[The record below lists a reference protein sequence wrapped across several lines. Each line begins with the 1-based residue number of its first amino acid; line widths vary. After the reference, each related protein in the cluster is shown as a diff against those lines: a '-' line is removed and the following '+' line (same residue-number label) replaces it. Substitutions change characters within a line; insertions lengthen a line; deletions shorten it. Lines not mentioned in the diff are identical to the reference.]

1 MEILRPVAP
10 LSVHCGILCELDA
23 AWPTFEPN
31 RSISFKASHASLT
44 PGNTGINHG
53 SCFVQSE
60 WRWSRLDTDILPVQR
75 RYRLGTDSK
84 SMQLSPCFSSAW
96 ISSRNMQ
103 WIHSQFP
110 FILYASSVRRC
121 WDVDACEQWVW
132 HQARWHTARGCCG
145 SLWAGVG
152 PTHPHLE
159 RIRPFS
165 VPHPL
170 PRVSPSHLGVGRC
183 SCSPQLDV
191 TGIMEPH
198 RAFTLHVFSK
208 PPCTFP
214 SRVFRC
220 KIRSPTW
227 VNEPRLCTCSTC
239 LSVSGQAV
247 LYSCAKN
254 VFHAQ
259 LPELCLI

>member
-1 MEILRPVAP
+1 MWVGCSMAHIWTQQIHLFQSITCQPNPRQHWHRSWLMFCPVWVEVKQAGHWHPACPEEIQTGDWQQVHAAQP
-10 LSVHCGILCELDA
+10 LL
-23 AWPTFEPN
+23 
-31 RSISFKASHASLT
+31 
-44 PGNTGINHG
+44 
-53 SCFVQSE
+53 
-60 WRWSRLDTDILPVQR
+60 
-75 RYRLGTDSK
+75 
-84 SMQLSPCFSSAW
+84 SSAW

-198 RAFTLHVFSK
+198 RAFTLHVSSK